1 VRCPFAVSFLSV
13 SLPVAQSDA
22 SVHHFSL
29 PQLTVS
35 KVSVIELHVTQL
47 HFIGAHSAYDPAFVS
62 FLSVQVTADHFPGS
76 DGMIRGNCLSVITV
90 KPRHFKTS

>member
-1 VRCPFAVSFLSV
+1 VRCPFSVSFLLV

-35 KVSVIELHVTQL
+35 KVSVIELHETQL
-47 HFIGAHSAYDPAFVS
+47 HFIWAHSAYVPAFAC

-90 KPRHFKTS
+90 KPRNVKAS